1 MKIIIDGKQIEVNPN
16 DKNIVDIADR
26 NNIPIAALC
35 YRAQKAK
42 GCCKSCIVEINGEKN
57 YACGTKP
64 LEGMKINI
72 NREDLSSLKLL
83 FIGLIK
89 FLSNII
95 STSIILPRVFKRNRI
110 QINLF
115 R

>member
-64 LEGMKINI
+64 LGGMKINI
-72 NREDLSSLKLL
+72 NREDLIKMRNEKTYR
-83 FIGLIK
+83 GL
-89 FLSNII
+89 
-95 STSIILPRVFKRNRI
+95 
-110 QINLF
+110 
-115 R
+115 